1 MVFEAL
7 DFFFLEFFLACC
19 NFKYLVQKFLIHIK
33 KQGKKK
39 SHHLENC
46 ILTFSGYSGLMKMV
60 VHLIRKSNFCPYVQI
75 LSYNF
80 RRFHMFTPKIQN
92 PNLTS
97 KLYFHREQAIRP
109 GFL

>member
-7 DFFFLEFFLACC
+7 DFFFLQFFLACW

-39 SHHLENC
+39 IPSSRKLCLNVFRVFN
-46 ILTFSGYSGLMKMV
+46 IMKMI

-75 LSYNF
+75 FSHNF
-80 RRFHMFTPKIQN
+80 RRFHLFTPKIQN
-92 PNLTS
+92 PNLTP
-97 KLYFHREQAIRP
+97 KLYFYKEQAIRP
-109 GFL
+109 GSL